1 MTDGGLYWAVFETHA
16 DNTFIQKPMAGKQKN
31 NSRGKISSKKQ
42 KSNKT
47 YYSYI
52 LLKDAC
58 QESALLTNAIFYLAM
73 ICQKLDSSFTVK
85 TNYAK
90 LLTLCH

>member
-1 MTDGGLYWAVFETHA
+1 MVDCIGQCLKHTLTIPSFKSRWLAS
-16 DNTFIQKPMAGKQKN
+16 KKN